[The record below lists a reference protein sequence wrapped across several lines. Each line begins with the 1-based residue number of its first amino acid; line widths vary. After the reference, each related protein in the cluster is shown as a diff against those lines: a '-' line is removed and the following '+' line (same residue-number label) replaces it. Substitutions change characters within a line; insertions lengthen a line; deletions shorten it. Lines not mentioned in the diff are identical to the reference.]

1 MANPCCDRH
10 DVGGATSLDRVVRK
24 MNSPYRH
31 ETLFVEECAAYYL
44 IAGRWFAKKGDDS
57 MGFYLGTDVG
67 GTFTDLWV
75 AQSGGRMRVFKSP
88 TTPDVM
94 SGVIHAMHLATEHFE
109 LSFEDFCA
117 QIERFGHGTTV
128 GLNALL
134 TGSASPT
141 LVVTTQGFGDTLE
154 IGRMRRQTA
163 GLSDRARPLLS
174 QFALLKEQLGETSG
188 QVAVG
193 IPPSWQEVFTSDLIR
208 RIMSDT
214 PRVTLRIHE
223 GVSHVLREHMIAGL
237 LDLCIVPFS
246 ITPLSGYT
254 QTNLVREPLVLMG
267 HKSAKLDANEPI
279 ALNKLNDIK
288 LVLPGKP
295 NTIRQLI
302 EHSLQRQ
309 SLKFKLAMQVDTL
322 ALCMNV
328 ASQNL
333 AYTVVPSCAVVGLKG
348 DHDISWSPIKGLFM
362 TWALFENVSRIH
374 SPAAM
379 ECQGRCYYQV
389 PIC

>member
-1 MANPCCDRH
+1 MGTALFTRTQ
-10 DVGGATSLDRVVRK
+10 GGVQLTD
-24 MNSPYRH
+24 
-31 ETLFVEECAAYYL
+31 
-44 IAGRWFAKKGDDS
+44 AGR
-57 MGFYLGTDVG
+57 L
-67 GTFTDLWV
+67 
-75 AQSGGRMRVFKSP
+75 
-88 TTPDVM
+88 
-94 SGVIHAMHLATEHFE
+94 
-109 LSFEDFCA
+109 
-117 QIERFGHGTTV
+117 
-128 GLNALL
+128 
-134 TGSASPT
+134 
-141 LVVTTQGFGDTLE
+141 
-154 IGRMRRQTA
+154 
-163 GLSDRARPLLS
+163 LSDRARPLLS

-246 ITPLSGYT
+246 STPLTGYT
-254 QTNLVREPLVLMG
+254 QTNLVREPLVLVG
-267 HKSAKLDANEPI
+267 HKSENLDPNAPV
-279 ALNKLNDIK
+279 ALTKLNDVK

-333 AYTVVPSCAVVGLKG
+333 AYTVVPSCAVVGLKAE
-348 DHDISWSPIKGLFM
+348 HDISWAPIKGLFM
-362 TWALFENVSRIH
+362 TWALFENQSRLH
-374 SPAAM
+374 SPAVKECKRTLM
-379 ECQGRCYYQV
+379 ESLQDSLKAGGWIGAESVKRSV
-389 PIC
+389 RKNTPIG

>member
-1 MANPCCDRH
+1 ME
-10 DVGGATSLDRVVRK
+10 SKSIEFFLRVVEFGSINKAAGDLNISQPSLSRIISSLERE
-24 MNSPYRH
+24 MGSA
-31 ETLFVEECAAYYL
+31 LFTRTQGGVQL
-44 IAGRWFAKKGDDS
+44 TDAGR
-57 MGFYLGTDVG
+57 L
-67 GTFTDLWV
+67 
-75 AQSGGRMRVFKSP
+75 
-88 TTPDVM
+88 
-94 SGVIHAMHLATEHFE
+94 
-109 LSFEDFCA
+109 
-117 QIERFGHGTTV
+117 
-128 GLNALL
+128 
-134 TGSASPT
+134 
-141 LVVTTQGFGDTLE
+141 
-154 IGRMRRQTA
+154 
-163 GLSDRARPLLS
+163 LSDRARPLLS

-208 RIMSDT
+208 CIMSDT

-246 ITPLSGYT
+246 STPLSGYT
-254 QTNLVREPLVLMG
+254 QTNLVREPLILIG

-362 TWALFENVSRIH
+362 TWALFENMSRIH
-374 SPAAM
+374 SPAVK
-379 ECQGRCYYQV
+379 ECKRILIEVLQASLKSGEWVGAESVKRTLRKNASDT
-389 PIC
+389 